1 MYGLDIAVLL
11 NSNYKHICLFGQIL
25 TGQTGQP
32 YSNIS
37 PYEVSECSLVY
48 LSKEQRNKKLTVVY
62 FI

>member
-25 TGQTGQP
+25 TGQP